1 MAKTGP
7 ERRLSDR
14 VSAIIGIQVY
24 AYGMLI
30 ANGKTVDISDR
41 GLLMRIE
48 QDYSDD
54 QLHPGKHLDILLV
67 SPPEKWLPI
76 KVVRKCERG
85 IAALFIG
92 VDASEYCIQ

>member
-1 MAKTGP
+1 MAKTSQ
-7 ERRLSDR
+7 ERRSSNR
-14 VSAIIGIQVY
+14 IPAIIGIQIY

-30 ANGKTVDISDR
+30 ANGQTVDISDR

-54 QLHPGKHLDILLV
+54 ELHPGKHLDILLV
-67 SPPEKWLPI
+67 SPPERWLPI
-76 KVVRKCERG
+76 KVVRQCERG

>member
-1 MAKTGP
+1 MIQNGP

-14 VSAIIGIQVY
+14 IPTIIGIQIY

-30 ANGKTVDISDR
+30 ANGQTVDISDR

-48 QDYSDD
+48 QDFSDD
-54 QLHPGKHLDILLV
+54 ELHPGKYLDILLV
-67 SPPEKWLPI
+67 SPPERWLPI
-76 KVVRKCERG
+76 KVVRQCERG

>member
-1 MAKTGP
+1 MAQTSP

-14 VSAIIGIQVY
+14 IPSIFGIQVY

-30 ANGKTVDISDR
+30 ANGQTVDISDR
-41 GLLMRIE
+41 GILMRIE

-54 QLHPGKHLDILLV
+54 ELHPGKHLDIMFT
-67 SPPEKWLPI
+67 SPPERWLPI